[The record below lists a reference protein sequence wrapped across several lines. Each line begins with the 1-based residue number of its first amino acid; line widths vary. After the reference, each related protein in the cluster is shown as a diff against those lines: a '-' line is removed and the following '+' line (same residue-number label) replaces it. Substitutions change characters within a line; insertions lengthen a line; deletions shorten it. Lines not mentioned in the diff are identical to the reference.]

1 MKLVSVGQVFNFQIP
16 KPCEDLSQIFPNGIT
31 TFFRI
36 TMRVPCT
43 CLFSR
48 TCSNSLLTSWF
59 DIICIEAIVCYNPE
73 PFQATLYIIISFASQ
88 IWAVKKNNYP
98 FCFGDK
104 PRYKPIDQKNNDLP
118 SLELGNSSQSL
129 GNKISLGLLMELATS
144 KFGVGIRWTI
154 TTKKEK

>member
-1 MKLVSVGQVFNFQIP
+1 MSYKFWWAEFHAFIQKPKVIAPKCEVRETERRVMKLVFVRQVFNFQIP

-73 PFQATLYIIISFASQ
+73 PFQATLYILLSFASQ
-88 IWAVKKNNYP
+88 IWAVKKIIIP
-98 FCFGDK
+98 FVSVTNHD
-104 PRYKPIDQKNNDLP
+104 
-118 SLELGNSSQSL
+118 
-129 GNKISLGLLMELATS
+129 ISL
-144 KFGVGIRWTI
+144 
-154 TTKKEK
+154 

>member
-1 MKLVSVGQVFNFQIP
+1 MDYLNSTPLYKEHRRWLLRKRGSLRDRETSDEAGVCETSVQLSDIP

-73 PFQATLYIIISFASQ
+73 PFSSHPLYIISFASQ
-88 IWAVKKNNYP
+88 FWAVKNIYYP

-104 PRYKPIDQKNNDLP
+104 PRYKPIDLKNNELP
-118 SLELGNSSQSL
+118 YLEL
-129 GNKISLGLLMELATS
+129 
-144 KFGVGIRWTI
+144 R
-154 TTKKEK
+154 

>member
-1 MKLVSVGQVFNFQIP
+1 MFILQIP

-31 TFFRI
+31 TFFRF

-59 DIICIEAIVCYNPE
+59 DIICIEAIVCYNPQ

-88 IWAVKKNNYP
+88 FWAVKKYYL

-118 SLELGNSSQSL
+118 SLELGNSSQKSWQQ
-129 GNKISLGLLMELATS
+129 N
-144 KFGVGIRWTI
+144 KFGVAHGTSNV
-154 TTKKEK
+154 